1 MKNGFTLL
9 ELLVVIVIIT
19 VLVGVAVPSYFNA
32 AENARMVELKIL
44 WGHQK
49 HWATGKQL
57 SKNDIAKTNE
67 SLQKHG
73 LKYFS
78 GEIVCRTNVPEGQP
92 CYEAVFTRKA
102 GAAAQYQIT
111 TVDNFRDL
119 ACVPVD
125 GNILGTR
132 FCKSRMR
139 PNGEIT
145 IDGKTAYLIH

>member
-1 MKNGFTLL
+1 MKKGFTLL

-19 VLVGVAVPSYFNA
+19 VLVAVAVPSYFNA

-49 HWATGKQL
+49 HWTTGKQL
-57 SKNDIAKTNE
+57 SAEDITKTNE
-67 SLQKHG
+67 HLQKYG
-73 LKYFS
+73 LKFFT
-78 GEIVCRTNVPEGQP
+78 GEIVCRTTVPEGQP
-92 CYEAVFTRKA
+92 CYEVTFTRKA
-102 GAAAQYQIT
+102 GASAQYQIT
-111 TVDNFRDL
+111 SVNNFRDL
-119 ACVPVD
+119 ACVP

-145 IDGKTAYLIH
+145 VDGETAYLIH

>member
-19 VLVGVAVPSYFNA
+19 VLVAVAVPSYFNA

-57 SKNDIAKTNE
+57 SADEIAQTNE
-67 SLQKHG
+67 RLQKYG
-73 LKYFS
+73 LKYFT
-78 GEIVCRTNVPEGQP
+78 GEIVCRTQVPEGQP
-92 CYEAVFTRKA
+92 CYEVAFTRKSGVA
-102 GAAAQYQIT
+102 EYQIT
-111 TVDNFRDL
+111 TVNNFRDL
-119 ACVPVD
+119 ACVPSNV
-125 GNILGTR
+125 LGTS

-139 PNGEIT
+139 PDGET
-145 IDGKTAYLIH
+145 TVDGQTAYLIH

>member
-1 MKNGFTLL
+1 MKKGFTLL

-19 VLVGVAVPSYFNA
+19 VLVAVAVPSYFNA

-57 SKNDIAKTNE
+57 SAEDITKTNE
-67 SLQKHG
+67 HLQKYG
-73 LKYFS
+73 LKFFT
-78 GEIVCRTNVPEGQP
+78 GEIVCRTTVPEGQP
-92 CYEAVFTRKA
+92 CYEVAFTRKA
-102 GAAAQYQIT
+102 GASAQYQIT
-111 TVDNFRDL
+111 SVNNFRDL
-119 ACVPVD
+119 ACVPS
-125 GNILGTR
+125 NILGTK

-145 IDGKTAYLIH
+145 VDGQTAYLIH